1 MRFKYGTLPSSQI
14 HAEKERLQG
23 AIYKLLPYKEDNYEL
38 LDKYF
43 VSLLQRVSGLN
54 RLFMEQPQII
64 TLMSILESARYES
77 DFSKYRKC
85 ILDACALV
93 EEIEEGC
100 ADV

>member
-1 MRFKYGTLPSSQI
+1 MRFKYGTLPSYQI

-64 TLMSILESARYES
+64 TLMSLNSPVTNNIPVTINTFGTHA
-77 DFSKYRKC
+77 
-85 ILDACALV
+85 ALFK
-93 EEIEEGC
+93 GSC
-100 ADV
+100 RCKHS

>member
-1 MRFKYGTLPSSQI
+1 MRFKYGTLPSYQI

-43 VSLLQRVSGLN
+43 VTLLQRVSGLN
-54 RLFMEQPQII
+54 KLFMEQPQII
-64 TLMSILESARYES
+64 TLMSILEAARYES

-85 ILDACALV
+85 ILDACSLV

-100 ADV
+100 TDV